1 MLFMPQFHMRV
12 IADIHTS
19 NHCAHTSDDEPHK
32 EAKSMANNEKP
43 RNKGL
48 GEYAKDFAEG
58 LLGRDNDDEKP
69 SAATQREGEPQAE
82 KPRDKGIAEYTKD
95 FVGGL
100 FGRDDDDDKPKQA
113 APDNPNLSDR
123 MTDAIDE
130 AKQRAGQ
137 AKPGQT
143 HSQGGVMGSVTNAVE
158 EARKRAEEAQNA
170 SRPKPQSSGPKP
182 NNPFSTQQHNAPAG
196 PPKPNAAPA
205 EDQAEL
211 QRLRDRVAELERHHT
226 EAAPAPAAQQ
236 RTYTVKPGDSMRR
249 IAEQFY
255 GDEMK
260 WKRIYEANRD
270 KIKNPDLIHPGQE
283 FIIPD

>member
-1 MLFMPQFHMRV
+1 
-12 IADIHTS
+12 
-19 NHCAHTSDDEPHK
+19 
-32 EAKSMANNEKP
+32 MANNEKP
-43 RNKGL
+43 RDKGL

-58 LLGRDNDDEKP
+58 LLGRDHDDDKP

-82 KPRDKGIAEYTKD
+82 KPHDKGIVEYTKD

-100 FGRDDDDDKPKQA
+100 FGRNDDDDDAPKQA
-113 APDNPNLSDR
+113 APDNRNLPDR

-130 AKQRAGQ
+130 AKERAGQ

-143 HSQGGVMGSVTNAVE
+143 HSQGGVMGSVTDAVE

-170 SRPKPQSSGPKP
+170 SRPTPQSSGPKP
-182 NNPFSTQQHNAPAG
+182 NNPFSTQQHSAPAG
-196 PPKPNAAPA
+196 PPKPSAAPA
-205 EDQAEL
+205 GNDDQAEL
-211 QRLRDRVAELERHHT
+211 QRLRDRVSELEREHT
-226 EAAPAPAAQQ
+226 QAAPAPAPAPAAQQ
-236 RTYTVKPGDSMRR
+236 RTYTVKSGDTMRR
-249 IAEQFY
+249 IAEHFY

>member
-1 MLFMPQFHMRV
+1 
-12 IADIHTS
+12 
-19 NHCAHTSDDEPHK
+19 
-32 EAKSMANNEKP
+32 MANNEKP

-58 LLGRDNDDEKP
+58 LLGRDNDDNND
-69 SAATQREGEPQAE
+69 AAARQRDDEPGNE

-100 FGRDDDDDKPKQA
+100 FGRNDDDNDNDQPKVRQEA
-113 APDNPNLSDR
+113 NASNEHLPGR
-123 MTDAIDE
+123 MTDAIE
-130 AKQRAGQ
+130 QAKERASQAQSGQ
-137 AKPGQT
+137 AN
-143 HSQGGVMGSVTNAVE
+143 QGGVIGSVNNAVE

-170 SRPKPQSSGPKP
+170 AKPKPQSAGSKP
-182 NNPFSTQQHNAPAG
+182 NNPFSAQQQSAKPQAAPAG
-196 PPKPNAAPA
+196 PPKPAAPDNSA
-205 EDQAEL
+205 QEAEL
-211 QRLRDRVAELERHHT
+211 QRLRDRVSELERQHSA
-226 EAAPAPAAQQ
+226 EAAPPPAPAPQQ
-236 RTYTVKPGDSMRR
+236 RTYTVQPGDSMRR
-249 IAEQFY
+249 IAERFY